1 MKLYRLCALF
11 DIDINP
17 EHYGIT
23 KEIFVDCIKRASE
36 TRKDRYTILNQA
48 ELSDERLGMIYENMK
63 RPIE

>member
-1 MKLYRLCALF
+1 M
-11 DIDINP
+11 
-17 EHYGIT
+17 
-23 KEIFVDCIKRASE
+23 DCMKRASE